1 MTSNGFLPNAPLSHR
16 ITDNLAFSSPLFGAI
31 KELLKN
37 PYDRDT
43 NPEGIFNLGVAENRL
58 LHHKLEPYVRSKAS
72 VVRRQFC
79 YGLDPAG
86 SPRFRGLI
94 ADLINRNFSPVR
106 PVQADH
112 VTVHNGT
119 SSAIDIFA
127 FATCDVG
134 EGILVAAPCYGGFG
148 IDVQM
153 RAKAQ
158 LIPVPMTV
166 DQMLD
171 PTEHVRC
178 LALAYARAI
187 TNDIEVRAIIVCTPH
202 NPLGVSYSHPLME
215 AILRFASERNLHV
228 LSDEIY
234 ALSTFH
240 NEFKALGNAVAD
252 VRAYEA
258 LALRSRAVDSEN
270 HGFCSVLSLPN
281 LADLIDPSLV
291 HVIHG
296 MSKDFCMNGM
306 RVGYLVSPWN
316 PRLIAAVRT
325 VSNFS
330 WGSAM
335 TEDLMVELFSDVPWL
350 QGFID
355 ENRQALAQAY
365 AHTARFLMRYSIPYI
380 PSRAGHFVWIDLRQF
395 CTARSPTT
403 ANGNGHSVCT
413 PDQEKALFKR
423 LIDHKV
429 YVTLGQAFSAQESGW
444 FRLTFT
450 LPLDDMNLGLSRL
463 AEALGV

>member
-1 MTSNGFLPNAPLSHR
+1 MVSNGPLPTAPLSHR
-16 ITDNLAFSSPLFGAI
+16 ITSNLAFSSPLFNGI
-31 KELLKN
+31 RELLKN

-43 NPEGIFNLGVAENRL
+43 NPDGILNLGVAENRL
-58 LHHKLEPYVRSKAS
+58 LHHKLESFVRSKAYLT
-72 VVRRQFC
+72 RRQFC

-94 ADLINRNFSPVR
+94 ADLINRNFSPVW

-166 DQMLD
+166 DQMLN
-171 PTEHVRC
+171 PAEHVRC
-178 LALAYARAI
+178 LAQAYTDAI
-187 TNDIEVRAIIVCTPH
+187 TNGIAVRAMIVCTPH
-202 NPLGVSYSHPLME
+202 NPLGVSYSRPLME
-215 AILRFASERNLHV
+215 AILHFASERNLHV

-234 ALSTFH
+234 ALSTFN
-240 NEFKALGNAVAD
+240 NEFKALGHSVAD
-252 VRAYEA
+252 VRAHEA
-258 LALRSRAVDSEN
+258 LAPHNRTVSSEN
-270 HGFCSVLSLPN
+270 HTFCSVLSLPN

-296 MSKDFCMNGM
+296 VSKDFCMNGM

-316 PRLIAAVRT
+316 PQLIAAVRT

-330 WGSAM
+330 WNSAM
-335 TEDLMVELFSDVPWL
+335 TEDLMIEIFSSVQWF

-365 AHTARFLMRYSIPYI
+365 AHAARFLVRHRIPYI

-395 CTARSPTT
+395 CTANSSATT
-403 ANGNGHSVCT
+403 NGHGFLACT
-413 PDQEKALFKR
+413 PEQEKVLFKR

-463 AEALGV
+463 AKALGV